1 MGVPNK
7 KYVCKA
13 VPGKGWRIWNRKG
26 KRWWGNFYQE
36 YPTALLDELN
46 GDKSPDKVTAL
57 SKGSKP

>member
-1 MGVPNK
+1 MGATSK

-13 VPGKGWRIWNRKG
+13 VVGKGWRIWNRKTN
-26 KRWWGNFYQE
+26 RWWGNYYSD

-46 GDKSPDKVTAL
+46 SDKRPDKIAAL